1 MSYSEQINAIYEH
14 LKTSLSNGTFAKLT
28 LGKTIGKTELTNI
41 YFRTIV
47 DNDALK
53 FNVTFRYL
61 SEEII
66 EIKPIEDVVMLLN
79 QYLNNPFLTVILFTT
94 EKDIL
99 IKLNKNYGPHVI
111 YENFIFNNLPRYFA
125 YTDPDIEINK
135 NIKKNFLEILKKY

>member
-1 MSYSEQINAIYEH
+1 MIYLEPIH
-14 LKTSLSNGTFAKLT
+14 VIFEALKTSLSNGTFAKLT

-47 DNDALK
+47 DNDVLK

-61 SEEII
+61 SEEIV

-79 QYLNNPFLTVILFTT
+79 QYINNPFLTVILFTT

-99 IKLNKNYGPHVI
+99 IKLNKKRIATVSEMDNTFK
-111 YENFIFNNLPRYFA
+111 NA
-125 YTDPDIEINK
+125 DPVL
-135 NIKKNFLEILKKY
+135 LEYLKK

>member
-1 MSYSEQINAIYEH
+1 MNYSEQINAIYEH

-47 DNDALK
+47 ANDTLK

-66 EIKPIEDVVMLLN
+66 EIKPIEDVVLLLN
-79 QYLNNPFLTVILFTT
+79 QYLTNPFLTVILFTT

-99 IKLNKNYGPHVI
+99 IKLNKKRIATLTEMDNTFK
-111 YENFIFNNLPRYFA
+111 NA
-125 YTDPDIEINK
+125 DPVL
-135 NIKKNFLEILKKY
+135 LEYLKK

>member
-1 MSYSEQINAIYEH
+1 MNYSEQINSIYEH

-47 DNDALK
+47 DNDTSK

-66 EIKPIEDVVMLLN
+66 EIKPIEDVILLLN

-99 IKLNKNYGPHVI
+99 IKLNKKRNATI
-111 YENFIFNNLPRYFA
+111 TEMDNTFKNA
-125 YTDPDIEINK
+125 DPVL
-135 NIKKNFLEILKKY
+135 LEYLKK

>member
-28 LGKTIGKTELTNI
+28 LGKTIGKTELTNV

-47 DNDALK
+47 DNDTLK

-66 EIKPIEDVVMLLN
+66 EIKPIEDVILLLN

-99 IKLNKNYGPHVI
+99 IKLNKKRIATITEMDNTFK
-111 YENFIFNNLPRYFA
+111 NA
-125 YTDPDIEINK
+125 DPVLLD
-135 NIKKNFLEILKKY
+135 FLKK

>member
-1 MSYSEQINAIYEH
+1 MIYSEQINVIFEH

-28 LGKTIGKTELTNI
+28 LGKTVGKTELTNI

-47 DNDALK
+47 ENETLK

-66 EIKPIEDVVMLLN
+66 EIKPIEDVVMLLS

-99 IKLNKNYGPHVI
+99 IKLNKKRV
-111 YENFIFNNLPRYFA
+111 A
-125 YTDPDIEINK
+125 TVTDMDNTFK
-135 NIKKNFLEILKKY
+135 NADPILLEYLKK

>member
-1 MSYSEQINAIYEH
+1 MIYSEQINVIFEH

-28 LGKTIGKTELTNI
+28 LGKTVGKTELTNI

-47 DNDALK
+47 ENETLK

-61 SEEII
+61 SEEIV
-66 EIKPIEDVVMLLN
+66 EIKPIEDVVMLLS

-99 IKLNKNYGPHVI
+99 IKLNKKRIATVTEMDNTFK
-111 YENFIFNNLPRYFA
+111 NA
-125 YTDPDIEINK
+125 DPVL
-135 NIKKNFLEILKKY
+135 LEYLKK

>member
-1 MSYSEQINAIYEH
+1 MNYSEQINSIYEH

-47 DNDALK
+47 DNDTLK

-66 EIKPIEDVVMLLN
+66 EIKPIEDVVLLLN

-99 IKLNKNYGPHVI
+99 IKLNKKRIASITEMDNTFK
-111 YENFIFNNLPRYFA
+111 NA
-125 YTDPDIEINK
+125 DPVL
-135 NIKKNFLEILKKY
+135 LEYLKK

>member
-14 LKTSLSNGTFAKLT
+14 LKISLSNGTFAKLT

-66 EIKPIEDVVMLLN
+66 EIKQIEDVVMLLN

-99 IKLNKNYGPHVI
+99 IKLNKKRIATITEMDNTFK
-111 YENFIFNNLPRYFA
+111 NA
-125 YTDPDIEINK
+125 DPVLLEYLK
-135 NIKKNFLEILKKY
+135 N

>member
-1 MSYSEQINAIYEH
+1 MNYSEQINAIYDH

-41 YFRTIV
+41 YFRTII
-47 DNDALK
+47 DNDTLK

-66 EIKPIEDVVMLLN
+66 EIKPIEDVLLFLN

-99 IKLNKNYGPHVI
+99 IKLNKKRIASITEMDNTFK
-111 YENFIFNNLPRYFA
+111 NA
-125 YTDPDIEINK
+125 DPVL
-135 NIKKNFLEILKKY
+135 LEYLKK

>member
-1 MSYSEQINAIYEH
+1 MSYSEQINALYDH

-41 YFRTIV
+41 YLRTIV
-47 DNDALK
+47 DNDTLK

-99 IKLNKNYGPHVI
+99 IKLNKKRIASITEMDNTFK
-111 YENFIFNNLPRYFA
+111 NA
-125 YTDPDIEINK
+125 DPVL
-135 NIKKNFLEILKKY
+135 LEYLKK

>member
-1 MSYSEQINAIYEH
+1 MSYSEQINALYEH

-47 DNDALK
+47 DNDTLK
-53 FNVTFRYL
+53 LNVTFRYL

-99 IKLNKNYGPHVI
+99 IKLNKKRIATITEMDNTFK
-111 YENFIFNNLPRYFA
+111 NA
-125 YTDPDIEINK
+125 DPVLLD
-135 NIKKNFLEILKKY
+135 FLKK

>member
-1 MSYSEQINAIYEH
+1 MIYSEQINVIFEH

-28 LGKTIGKTELTNI
+28 LGKTVGKTELTNI

-47 DNDALK
+47 ENDTLK

-66 EIKPIEDVVMLLN
+66 EIKPIEDVVMLLS

-99 IKLNKNYGPHVI
+99 IKLNKKRIATVTEMDNTFK
-111 YENFIFNNLPRYFA
+111 NA
-125 YTDPDIEINK
+125 DPVL
-135 NIKKNFLEILKKY
+135 LEYLKK

>member
-1 MSYSEQINAIYEH
+1 MSYSEQINALYDH

-28 LGKTIGKTELTNI
+28 LGKTIGKTELTNV

-47 DNDALK
+47 DNDTLK

-66 EIKPIEDVVMLLN
+66 EIKPIEDVILLLN

-99 IKLNKNYGPHVI
+99 IKLNKKRIATITEMDNTFK
-111 YENFIFNNLPRYFA
+111 NA
-125 YTDPDIEINK
+125 DPVL
-135 NIKKNFLEILKKY
+135 LEYLKK

>member
-14 LKTSLSNGTFAKLT
+14 LKISLSNGTFAKLT

-66 EIKPIEDVVMLLN
+66 EIKQIEDVVMLLN

-99 IKLNKNYGPHVI
+99 IKLNKKRIATITEMDNTFK
-111 YENFIFNNLPRYFA
+111 NA
-125 YTDPDIEINK
+125 DPVL
-135 NIKKNFLEILKKY
+135 LEYLKK

>member
-14 LKTSLSNGTFAKLT
+14 LKNSLSNGTFAKLT
-28 LGKTIGKTELTNI
+28 LGKTVGKTELTNI
-41 YFRTIV
+41 YFRTII
-47 DNDALK
+47 DNDTLK

-99 IKLNKNYGPHVI
+99 IKLNKKRIATITEMDNTFK
-111 YENFIFNNLPRYFA
+111 NA
-125 YTDPDIEINK
+125 DPVL
-135 NIKKNFLEILKKY
+135 LEFLKK

>member
-1 MSYSEQINAIYEH
+1 MNYSEQINAIYDH

-41 YFRTIV
+41 YFRTIIV
-47 DNDALK
+47 NNTLK

-66 EIKPIEDVVMLLN
+66 EIKPIEDVLLLLN

-99 IKLNKNYGPHVI
+99 IKLNKKRIASITEMDNTFK
-111 YENFIFNNLPRYFA
+111 NA
-125 YTDPDIEINK
+125 DPVL
-135 NIKKNFLEILKKY
+135 LEYLKK

>member
-1 MSYSEQINAIYEH
+1 MNYSEQINSIYEH

-47 DNDALK
+47 DNDTLK

-66 EIKPIEDVVMLLN
+66 EIKPIEDVVLLLN

-99 IKLNKNYGPHVI
+99 IKLNKKRIASITVMDNTFK
-111 YENFIFNNLPRYFA
+111 NA
-125 YTDPDIEINK
+125 DPVL
-135 NIKKNFLEILKKY
+135 LEYLKK

>member
-1 MSYSEQINAIYEH
+1 MSYSEQINALYDH

-28 LGKTIGKTELTNI
+28 LGKTIGKTELTNV

-47 DNDALK
+47 DNDTLK
-53 FNVTFRYL
+53 FNITFRYL

-79 QYLNNPFLTVILFTT
+79 QYINNPFLTVILFTT

-99 IKLNKNYGPHVI
+99 IKLNKKRIATITEMDNTFK
-111 YENFIFNNLPRYFA
+111 NA
-125 YTDPDIEINK
+125 DPVL
-135 NIKKNFLEILKKY
+135 LEYLKK

>member
-47 DNDALK
+47 ENDALK

-61 SEEII
+61 SEEIV

-99 IKLNKNYGPHVI
+99 IK
-111 YENFIFNNLPRYFA
+111 
-125 YTDPDIEINK
+125 
-135 NIKKNFLEILKKY
+135 IKKKRIATITEMDNTFKNADPILLEYLKK

>member
-47 DNDALK
+47 DNDTLK
-53 FNVTFRYL
+53 FNLTFRYL

-99 IKLNKNYGPHVI
+99 IKLNKKRIETITEMDNTFK
-111 YENFIFNNLPRYFA
+111 NA
-125 YTDPDIEINK
+125 DPVLLD
-135 NIKKNFLEILKKY
+135 FLKK

>member
-1 MSYSEQINAIYEH
+1 MIYSEQINVIFEH

-28 LGKTIGKTELTNI
+28 LGKTVGKTELTNI

-47 DNDALK
+47 ENETLK

-61 SEEII
+61 SEEIL
-66 EIKPIEDVVMLLN
+66 EIKPFEDVVMLLS

-99 IKLNKNYGPHVI
+99 IKLNKKRIATVTEMDNTFK
-111 YENFIFNNLPRYFA
+111 NA
-125 YTDPDIEINK
+125 DPVL
-135 NIKKNFLEILKKY
+135 LEYLKK

>member
-1 MSYSEQINAIYEH
+1 MIYLEPIHILFEQ
-14 LKTSLSNGTFAKLT
+14 LKSSLENGTFAKLT

-47 DNDALK
+47 DNDVLK

-61 SEEII
+61 SEEIV
-66 EIKPIEDVVMLLN
+66 EIRPIEDVVMLLS

-99 IKLNKNYGPHVI
+99 IKLNKKRIATVSEMDNTFK
-111 YENFIFNNLPRYFA
+111 NA
-125 YTDPDIEINK
+125 DPVL
-135 NIKKNFLEILKKY
+135 LEYLKQ

>member
-1 MSYSEQINAIYEH
+1 MSYSEQINALYDH

-28 LGKTIGKTELTNI
+28 LGKTIGKTELTNV

-47 DNDALK
+47 DNDTLK

-66 EIKPIEDVVMLLN
+66 EIKPIEDVILLLN

-99 IKLNKNYGPHVI
+99 IKLNKKRIATITEMDNTFK
-111 YENFIFNNLPRYFA
+111 N
-125 YTDPDIEINK
+125 TDPVL
-135 NIKKNFLEILKKY
+135 LEYLKK

>member
-1 MSYSEQINAIYEH
+1 MNYSEQINAIYEH

-47 DNDALK
+47 ANDTLK

-66 EIKPIEDVVMLLN
+66 EIKPIEDVVLLLN
-79 QYLNNPFLTVILFTT
+79 QYLTNPFLTVILFTT

-99 IKLNKNYGPHVI
+99 IKLNKKRIATITEMDNTFK
-111 YENFIFNNLPRYFA
+111 NA
-125 YTDPDIEINK
+125 DPVL
-135 NIKKNFLEILKKY
+135 LEYLKK

>member
-1 MSYSEQINAIYEH
+1 MSYSEQINALYDH

-28 LGKTIGKTELTNI
+28 LGKTIGKTELTNV

-47 DNDALK
+47 DNDTLK
-53 FNVTFRYL
+53 FNITFRYL

-79 QYLNNPFLTVILFTT
+79 QYINNPFLTVILFTT

-99 IKLNKNYGPHVI
+99 IKLNKKRIATITEMDNTFK
-111 YENFIFNNLPRYFA
+111 NA
-125 YTDPDIEINK
+125 DPVLLK
-135 NIKKNFLEILKKY
+135 YLKK

>member
-66 EIKPIEDVVMLLN
+66 EIKQIEDVVMLLN

-99 IKLNKNYGPHVI
+99 IKLNKKRIATITEMDNTFK
-111 YENFIFNNLPRYFA
+111 NA
-125 YTDPDIEINK
+125 DPVL
-135 NIKKNFLEILKKY
+135 LEYLKK

>member
-1 MSYSEQINAIYEH
+1 MIYSEQIKVIFEL
-14 LKTSLSNGTFAKLT
+14 LKTSLANGTFAKLT
-28 LGKTIGKTELTNI
+28 LGKTVGKTELTNI

-47 DNDALK
+47 ENETLK

-66 EIKPIEDVVMLLN
+66 EIKPIEDVVMLLS

-99 IKLNKNYGPHVI
+99 IKLNKKRVATVTEMDNTFK
-111 YENFIFNNLPRYFA
+111 NA
-125 YTDPDIEINK
+125 DPIL
-135 NIKKNFLEILKKY
+135 LEYLKK

>member
-1 MSYSEQINAIYEH
+1 MIYSEQINVIFEH

-28 LGKTIGKTELTNI
+28 LGKTVGKTELTNI
-41 YFRTIV
+41 YFRTFEE
-47 DNDALK
+47 NETLK

-66 EIKPIEDVVMLLN
+66 EIKPIEDVVMLLS

-99 IKLNKNYGPHVI
+99 IKLNKKRVATVTEMDNTFK
-111 YENFIFNNLPRYFA
+111 NA
-125 YTDPDIEINK
+125 DPVL
-135 NIKKNFLEILKKY
+135 LEYLKK

>member
-1 MSYSEQINAIYEH
+1 MSYSEQINALYEH

-47 DNDALK
+47 DNDTLK

-61 SEEII
+61 SEEIV

-99 IKLNKNYGPHVI
+99 IKLNKKRIATITEMDNTFK
-111 YENFIFNNLPRYFA
+111 NA
-125 YTDPDIEINK
+125 DPVL
-135 NIKKNFLEILKKY
+135 LEYLKK

>member
-1 MSYSEQINAIYEH
+1 MNYSEQINAIYDR

-41 YFRTIV
+41 YFRTII
-47 DNDALK
+47 DNNTLK

-66 EIKPIEDVVMLLN
+66 EIKPIEDVLLLLN

-99 IKLNKNYGPHVI
+99 IKLNKKRIASITEMDNTFK
-111 YENFIFNNLPRYFA
+111 NA
-125 YTDPDIEINK
+125 DPVL
-135 NIKKNFLEILKKY
+135 LEYLKK

>member
-99 IKLNKNYGPHVI
+99 IKLNKKRIATITEMDNTFKNADPVLLDFLKNKPI
-111 YENFIFNNLPRYFA
+111 FLQLVRENFPR
-125 YTDPDIEINK
+125 I
-135 NIKKNFLEILKKY
+135 

>member
-61 SEEII
+61 TEEIV

-99 IKLNKNYGPHVI
+99 IKLNKKRIATITEMDNTFK
-111 YENFIFNNLPRYFA
+111 NA
-125 YTDPDIEINK
+125 DPVL
-135 NIKKNFLEILKKY
+135 LEYLKK

>member
-1 MSYSEQINAIYEH
+1 MSYSEQINALYEH

-47 DNDALK
+47 DNDTLK

-61 SEEII
+61 SEEIV
-66 EIKPIEDVVMLLN
+66 EIKPIEDVVMLLS

-99 IKLNKNYGPHVI
+99 IKLNKKRIATITEMDNTFK
-111 YENFIFNNLPRYFA
+111 NA
-125 YTDPDIEINK
+125 DPVLLEYQ
-135 NIKKNFLEILKKY
+135 KK

>member
-1 MSYSEQINAIYEH
+1 MSYSEQINVIYEH

-47 DNDALK
+47 ENDALK

-61 SEEII
+61 SEEIV

-99 IKLNKNYGPHVI
+99 IKLNKKRIATITEMDNTFK
-111 YENFIFNNLPRYFA
+111 NA
-125 YTDPDIEINK
+125 DPDLLEYF
-135 NIKKNFLEILKKY
+135 KK

>member
-1 MSYSEQINAIYEH
+1 MNYSEQINSIYEH

-28 LGKTIGKTELTNI
+28 LGKTIGKTELINI

-47 DNDALK
+47 DNDTLK

-61 SEEII
+61 SEEIV

-99 IKLNKNYGPHVI
+99 IKLNKKRIATITEMDNTFK
-111 YENFIFNNLPRYFA
+111 NA
-125 YTDPDIEINK
+125 DPVLLEYLK
-135 NIKKNFLEILKKY
+135 N